1 MSDNRRMSP
10 IREFMEL
17 VDKSGGVAC
26 QEVPA
31 IFFPEDY
38 ADKQTRD
45 YAIRTA
51 RALCNECPLKAACF
65 TYAVEAQE
73 PYGIWAGTL
82 PSER

>member
-1 MSDNRRMSP
+1 MFDSRHNSP
-10 IREFMEL
+10 IRQFMHL
-17 VDKSGGVAC
+17 VEAEGGVAC
-26 QEVPA
+26 QEIPQ

-51 RALCNECPLKAACF
+51 KALCADCPLKMQCF
-65 TYAVEAQE
+65 EYAVEAQE